1 MSIKKEWSEKTLKCK
16 ACDREAGKRDFCLLH
31 LKAYENIVEK
41 FDFWRKAQGI
51 SWKEYLSEIQQN
63 SLTGE
68 WAKEVAKYLINSEG
82 TRSVK
87 ES

>member
-1 MSIKKEWSEKTLKCK
+1 VCS
-16 ACDREAGKRDFCLLH
+16 REAGERDFCLLH

-41 FDFWRKAQGI
+41 YEPWKKAKEI
-51 SWKEYLSEIQQN
+51 SWGEYLREIQQN

-68 WAKEVAKYLINSEG
+68 WAKEVANYLINNEG
-82 TRSVK
+82 RRSVE

>member
-1 MSIKKEWSEKTLKCK
+1 M
-16 ACDREAGKRDFCLLH
+16 H

-41 FDFWRKAQGI
+41 YPVWRKALKI
-51 SWKEYLSEIQQN
+51 SWKEYLSEIEQN

-68 WAKEVAKYLINSEG
+68 WAKEVANYLINNEG
-82 TRSVK
+82 TISVE

>member
-1 MSIKKEWSEKTLKCK
+1 V
-16 ACDREAGKRDFCLLH
+16 H

-41 FDFWRKAQGI
+41 YVVWQKTRDI
-51 SWKEYLSEIQQN
+51 SWKEYLSKIQQN

-68 WAKEVAKYLINSEG
+68 WTKEVANYLTNNEE
-82 TRSVK
+82 TKSVQ

>member
-1 MSIKKEWSEKTLKCK
+1 V
-16 ACDREAGKRDFCLLH
+16 CDREAGKKDFCLLH
-31 LKAYENIVEK
+31 LKAYENILEK
-41 FDFWRKAQGI
+41 YDFWTKALQI
-51 SWKEYLSEIQQN
+51 SWKEYLSEIQKN

-68 WAKEVAKYLINSEG
+68 WAKEVANYLINKEG

>member
-1 MSIKKEWSEKTLKCK
+1 MSCK
-16 ACDREAGKRDFCLLH
+16 ICPRKPVKNGFCPLH

-41 FDFWRKAQGI
+41 YAVWRKSLKI
-51 SWKEYLSEIQQN
+51 SWKEYLSEIEQN

-68 WAKEVAKYLINSEG
+68 WAKEVANYLINNEDN
-82 TRSVK
+82 RNVK